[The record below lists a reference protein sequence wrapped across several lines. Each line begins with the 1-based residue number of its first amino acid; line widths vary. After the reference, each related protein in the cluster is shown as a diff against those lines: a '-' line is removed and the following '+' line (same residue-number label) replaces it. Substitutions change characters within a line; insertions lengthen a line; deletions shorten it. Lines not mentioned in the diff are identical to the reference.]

1 MGIRIKT
8 MFTGVTTFRTNLCRL
23 LSCAS
28 AFAVVFTGDVTLAR
42 AQGFSSTFSSLGGQ
56 PTLVLVVT
64 FLAVIVFFWAF
75 IAVRKMVRDQYID
88 KIRIAELETELNE
101 AEAAL
106 TAEPNIL
113 IIWRGRETV
122 PERILGDMRST
133 AKVPQSHQQLLN
145 FDGWLVRESVSAL
158 EQALQTMRATGTP
171 FNIGVKTK
179 DTELLE
185 ADGRAAGGLATLRL
199 RPLAGERRQTMELTY
214 DTRKLG
220 KQVERLSAV
229 LDSAPFA
236 VWLKNDDGEI
246 QWVNQRYLQ
255 AVEAVNIDD
264 IRDRR
269 LQLVDPTK
277 IEFDASD
284 DPQATRRGDAHAV
297 IAGQNRALEIHD
309 TRLKQGT
316 AGFAIDMT
324 LLEETQKEL
333 KRHIRAHAGTL
344 DKLATAIAIYG
355 PDKRLRFYNSAFCE
369 LWNLDS
375 DWLDTNPSD
384 GEVLDK
390 LRADRRLPEQ
400 ANYRDWKEEQ
410 LASYTTIDARESWW
424 HLPDGQALRVV
435 AEQHPFG
442 GVTYLYE
449 NVTEK
454 FKLETRYNELIGVQ
468 RETLDNLHEGVALF
482 GTNGCLRLYNP
493 SYARFWKLE
502 GKFLNT
508 HPHIDMV
515 IEKCSELYDDN
526 NIWDELK
533 YCVTELSE
541 NRQPLQ
547 GRLTRPDGMVFDFA
561 SVPLPDGNT
570 LLTYVDMTAS
580 SGIERALRER
590 NEALEAADRLKTNFL
605 SNVSYELR
613 TPLTNIIGFAEG
625 LSIGIAGELQPKQH
639 EYINHIQSSSGDL
652 LAIIDAI
659 LDLTT
664 IDAGAMELQLSEIDV
679 PQLLQDIA
687 SEAASRI
694 KRRDLTLNVELAE
707 DATQFVG
714 DDKRVR
720 QILSNL
726 LSNAVGFSA
735 GGATVRMGARRDNN
749 DILLWVADTGKGMDD
764 EFQERAFDRF
774 QSRPVAGGHRG
785 PGLGLAIVKAF
796 VELHGGK
803 VSLLSKVDHGTT
815 VICRFPI
822 TSAKAAIQRIE
833 PAPSKRTTAG

>member
-1 MGIRIKT
+1 MNRCL
-8 MFTGVTTFRTNLCRL
+8 FRL
-23 LSCAS
+23 
-28 AFAVVFTGDVTLAR
+28 VTLAPALAALIHP
-42 AQGFSSTFSSLGGQ
+42 AQAQSKLTSAMFAENMHS
-56 PTLVLVVT
+56 LVLAVML
-64 FLAVIVFFWAF
+64 LAVVVFIWAF
-75 IAVRKMVRDQYID
+75 IVVRRMNSEQLESQA
-88 KIRIAELETELNE
+88 RIGELETELNE

-106 TAEPNIL
+106 TAEPHIL
-113 IIWRGRETV
+113 FIWRGRDEQ
-122 PERILGDMRST
+122 PEKIVGDMRST
-133 AKVPQSHQQLLN
+133 ANVPASQADLLN
-145 FDGWLVRESVSAL
+145 FNGWLVQESASAL
-158 EQALQTMRATGTP
+158 TQALHTMREAGTP
-171 FNIGVKTK
+171 FNIGVKTRSN
-179 DTELLE
+179 ELLE

-199 RPLAGERRQTMELTY
+199 RPLAGERLQTMELTY

-236 VWLKNDDGEI
+236 VWLKKEDGEI
-246 QWVNQRYLQ
+246 QWVNRHYLR
-255 AVEAVNIDD
+255 AVEALSIEDLRERNLQIIDD
-264 IRDRR
+264 
-269 LQLVDPTK
+269 TK
-277 IEFDASD
+277 VEFSDVEQVGPDKVRKGAS
-284 DPQATRRGDAHAV
+284 HAV
-297 IAGQNRALEIHD
+297 INGQNRALEIYD
-309 TRLKQGT
+309 AALTNGT

-333 KRHIRAHAGTL
+333 KRHIQAHASTL
-344 DKLATAIAIYG
+344 NKLATAIAIYG
-355 PDKRLRFYNSAFCE
+355 PDKNLRFYNSAFCD
-369 LWNLDS
+369 LWGLDAN
-375 DWLDTNPSD
+375 WLDTHPTD

-390 LRADRRLPEQ
+390 LRAERRLPEQ

-410 LASYTTIDARESWW
+410 LSAYTTIDERESWW

-454 FKLETRYNELIGVQ
+454 FKLETKYNELIGVQ

-482 GTNGCLRLYNP
+482 GTDGCLRLYNP

-502 GKFLNT
+502 EEFLNT
-508 HPHIDMV
+508 HPHVDQI
-515 IEKCSELYDDN
+515 IQKCATLYNDAGM
-526 NIWDELK
+526 WDELK
-533 YCVTELSE
+533 YGVTELSE
-541 NRQPLQ
+541 NRQPMQ
-547 GRLTRPDGMVFDFA
+547 GRMTRPDNMVFDFA

-570 LLTYVDMTAS
+570 LLTYVNVTDSA
-580 SGIERALRER
+580 GIERALRER

-625 LSIGIAGELQPKQH
+625 LSLGIAGEMQSKQH
-639 EYINHIQSSSGDL
+639 EYLHHIQSSSNDL
-652 LAIIDAI
+652 LSIIDAI

-664 IDAGAMELQLSEIDV
+664 IDAGAMELRMSEIDV
-679 PQLLQDIA
+679 PSLLQDIA
-687 SEAASRI
+687 HEAETRI
-694 KRRDLTLNVELAE
+694 NRRDLTLNVELAE
-707 DATQFVG
+707 DATTFVG

-726 LSNAVGFSA
+726 LSNAIGFSA
-735 GGATVRMGARRDNN
+735 KGATVRMGARRDGG

-764 EFQERAFDRF
+764 ELQARAFDRF
-774 QSRPVAGGHRG
+774 QSKPIAGGHRG

-815 VICRFPI
+815 VICRFPVK
-822 TSAKAAIQRIE
+822 SVKAVAK
-833 PAPSKRTTAG
+833 PAEEEHKVAG